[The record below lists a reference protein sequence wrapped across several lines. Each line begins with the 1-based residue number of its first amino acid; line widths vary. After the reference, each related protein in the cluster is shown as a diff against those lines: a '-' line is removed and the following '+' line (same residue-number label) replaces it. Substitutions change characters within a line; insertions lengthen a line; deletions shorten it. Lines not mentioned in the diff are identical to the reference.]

1 MVKLMPETR
10 RDGCGLWVVGCGT
23 ARTPHKPQLTTHNSQ
38 LTTGR
43 AAAPTT
49 HNPQPTTGRA
59 AGFTLIEL
67 LVVVTIVGL
76 LAGIAVVNVLGAQR
90 KAAENVLKAD
100 LALMR
105 QGIDNF
111 YADKQRYPSS
121 LEELVEAKYMRR
133 IPVDP
138 ITKSADTWIPVTE
151 EVEFD
156 GGGFGG
162 SFGSDFDYDAPTG
175 PGIADVKS
183 GAEGET
189 LDGVPYGEL

>member
-1 MVKLMPETR
+1 MHVTASPRTQNPEP
-10 RDGCGLWVVGCGT
+10 
-23 ARTPHKPQLTTHNSQ
+23 RTGRVPLTTHNSQ

-43 AAAPTT
+43 GGG
-49 HNPQPTTGRA
+49 PTTGRE

-76 LAGIAVVNVLGAQR
+76 LAGIAVINVLGAQR

-100 LALMR
+100 LALIR

-121 LEELVEAKYMRR
+121 LQELVEAKYMRR

-156 GGGFGG
+156 GGGFGS

-175 PGIADVKS
+175 PGMADVKS

-189 LDGVPYGEL
+189 LEGVPYGEL